1 MLLNWPSQEP
11 QRPSQSFHFVRE
23 RLANEAGTLEKR
35 QAVARDIITHD
46 IEAFEPDGRFSHFCE
61 RSDLDLMEHDVIY
74 LDHQDQEQDQRAG
87 GLEMMMRL
95 SDLHEQQKKFDG
107 HTAMAVDEF
116 HYMLS
121 NPRSAGFFKRLHRH
135 ARHWGEWIMLAT
147 QEIGDMFE
155 TSTKEDGSTEVS
167 LSESAEVIYNNQAM
181 QLYHHTKEMNPT
193 WAEILDLSPR
203 SQQYIRNADMGKKS
217 DGYSQALF
225 VVDEDQYP
233 LRIEMS
239 DDINPRQFAV
249 YQHDPTDHPPTK
261 EFLANYTDAQGRDP
275 CNWGWA

>member
-1 MLLNWPSQEP
+1 
-11 QRPSQSFHFVRE
+11 
-23 RLANEAGTLEKR
+23 
-35 QAVARDIITHD
+35 
-46 IEAFEPDGRFSHFCE
+46 
-61 RSDLDLMEHDVIY
+61 MEHDVIY

-95 SDLHEQQKKFDG
+95 GDLHEQQKKFDG
-107 HTAMAVDEF
+107 FTAMGVDEF

-121 NPRSAGFFKRLHRH
+121 NPRSASFFKRLHRH

-147 QEIGDMFE
+147 QEIGDLFE

-193 WAEILDLSPR
+193 WAEILDLTPR
-203 SQQYIRNADMGKKS
+203 SQQYIRKADMGKKS
-217 DGYSQALF
+217 DGYSQGLF

-249 YQHDPTDHPPTK
+249 YEHDPAEPDHPPDARTY
-261 EFLANYTDAQGRDP
+261 LANYTNDDGRDP
-275 CNWGWA
+275 CNWGWC